1 LAYLCSKIDEL
12 RATGSRKV
20 IADLS
25 ELPFLDSTGIGFLVG
40 MYTSTM
46 NRNGGYFILTNPGPR
61 VRHVLKITRLAEI
74 IPIAADEAGAIQILN
89 LAKKATTAV

>member
-1 LAYLCSKIDEL
+1 
-12 RATGSRKV
+12 

-46 NRNGGYFILTNPGPR
+46 NRKDGCLVLSNPGPR

-74 IPIAADEAGAIQILN
+74 LPIAADEAGAIQMLN
-89 LAKKATTAV
+89 VAQKASANV